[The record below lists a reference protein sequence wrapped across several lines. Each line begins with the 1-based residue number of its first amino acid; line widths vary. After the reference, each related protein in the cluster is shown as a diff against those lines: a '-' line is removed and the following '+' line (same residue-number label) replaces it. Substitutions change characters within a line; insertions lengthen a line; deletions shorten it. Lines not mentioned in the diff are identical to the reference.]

1 MYEPFV
7 AAILLTNPTVRL
19 GEAPTLSKENNMN
32 EKKLR
37 KFKLIDRE
45 GFINASSGNR
55 ALLLS
60 EYCTNDTIEG
70 YLSTAGNLLVGRS
83 MAIINSEFQYFEEI
97 KEDNNMKPR
106 VPVTK
111 QVRKPVTGR
120 VTAPHKAPFTPPF
133 TTTEQTTKPT
143 TVPDVL
149 PRGGHLG
156 STRYNGP
163 ACTLMKAPTKP
174 ATKPAYV
181 NVGTSG
187 HVDQGKTPVKPTMTA
202 GTRKSLEELLER
214 AQTYQAELAVPAIS
228 PCGKLDLSLEHA
240 HILLAALNNN
250 RQTIEHFQNAL
261 KEG

>member
-1 MYEPFV
+1 M
-7 AAILLTNPTVRL
+7 
-19 GEAPTLSKENNMN
+19 ENNMN

-37 KFKLIDRE
+37 KFRLIDRE

-133 TTTEQTTKPT
+133 TTTKQATTQATPT
-143 TVPDVL
+143 RSLHYDYMLGALVEKEGPKVKEMNVP
-149 PRGGHLG
+149 
-156 STRYNGP
+156 S
-163 ACTLMKAPTKP
+163 KEPTKTP
-174 ATKPAYV
+174 IKP
-181 NVGTSG
+181 
-187 HVDQGKTPVKPTMTA
+187 PMTE

-214 AQTYQAELAVPAIS
+214 AQTYQTELFVAFKQS
-228 PCGKLDLSLEHA
+228 DLSLEHA
-240 HILLAALNNN
+240 HILLDALNVN
-250 RQTIEHFQNAL
+250 RKTIIHFQNAL